1 MNSEPDTTDAAA
13 AGPAGRRRLGK
24 RAKLG
29 IVLVVLSFLIFF
41 AIPAIAFLPLAKGAK
56 WYVGVGVLVFC
67 YGIQY
72 AGLYLAGREVA
83 GPIMAWFW
91 KWLPWRKS
99 SDEDVQLEEEAGP
112 APGDLE

>member
-1 MNSEPDTTDAAA
+1 MNSEPDTTDAASA
-13 AGPAGRRRLGK
+13 EPAGRRRLGK

-29 IVLVVLSFLIFF
+29 VVLVVLSFLIFF

-91 KWLPWRKS
+91 NWLPWTKRMKED
-99 SDEDVQLEEEAGP
+99 DEG
-112 APGDLE
+112 G

>member
-1 MNSEPDTTDAAA
+1 MTSELDKTDGA
-13 AGPAGRRRLGK
+13 PAKPRPRLGK

-41 AIPAIAFLPLAKGAK
+41 TIPAIAFLPLSKGVK

-83 GPIMAWFW
+83 APIMAWFW

-99 SDEDVQLEEEAGP
+99 RVEDVQLKEEAGP
-112 APGDLE
+112 ASGDLE

>member
-1 MNSEPDTTDAAA
+1 MNSEPDTTDDGSAE
-13 AGPAGRRRLGK
+13 PAGRRRLGK

-29 IVLVVLSFLIFF
+29 VVLVVLSFLIFF

-83 GPIMAWFW
+83 EPIMAWFW
-91 KWLPWRKS
+91 KWLPWTKRMKED
-99 SDEDVQLEEEAGP
+99 DEG
-112 APGDLE
+112 G